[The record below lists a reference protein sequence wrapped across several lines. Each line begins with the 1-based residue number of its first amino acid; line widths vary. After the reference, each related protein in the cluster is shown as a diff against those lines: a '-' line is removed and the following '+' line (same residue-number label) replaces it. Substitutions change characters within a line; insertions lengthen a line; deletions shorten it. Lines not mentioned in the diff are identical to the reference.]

1 MDASDEDDGGRGMCW
16 MVLAGGELVSSEAVS
31 LVRGELS
38 DIELRSVLLGLRT
51 RDRWVGGWGVR

>member
-1 MDASDEDDGGRGMCW
+1 
-16 MVLAGGELVSSEAVS
+16 MVLAGGELVSSEDVS
-31 LVRGELS
+31 VVRGELS